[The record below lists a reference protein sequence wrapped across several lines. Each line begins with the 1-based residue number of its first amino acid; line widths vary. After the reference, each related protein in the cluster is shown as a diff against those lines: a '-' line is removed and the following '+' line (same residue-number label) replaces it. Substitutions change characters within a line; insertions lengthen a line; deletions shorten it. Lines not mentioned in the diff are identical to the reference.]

1 VYMLEGIEPAK
12 KIEASKDFRP
22 SVEFD
27 GTNGTATTEGMVEQP
42 NFEDFLRER
51 GYPPEEYEI
60 VGTPRTS
67 QWQRYDGEWLFS
79 YRFQFR
85 KKVTNLDLPALFAG
99 VKKSK
104 YNPKPVPK
112 GKAFVII
119 PADYQVGKTGS
130 RGGTQELIERLFE
143 SFDRIEA
150 QIKRGKYEKI
160 VILEGGD
167 IIESVENAADL
178 HQLST
183 NDKSPMQQV
192 DMAARLQW
200 ELIKRARK
208 YAPVTYATVGSNHCQ
223 WRKNKQAVGRPGV
236 DDWGIV
242 IMQQLHRLSEETGGG
257 VTFLKPQPED
267 ESLAFD
273 VFDDNFH
280 IIGLWHGHQSRRP
293 EMVPTWWR
301 QQTFGGQ
308 PVAAAS
314 IGVTGHFHH
323 TRVQELGG
331 HPNGGSRWWIQASTM
346 DAGSDWFRRIAGED
360 SQPAITCFELERDT
374 HYQGA
379 IMRF

>member
-1 VYMLEGIEPAK
+1 LLEGIEPAK
-12 KIEASKDFRP
+12 RIEPPKDFRP

-27 GTNGTATTEGMVEQP
+27 GTNGTATTEGMLEQP
-42 NFEDFLRER
+42 NFDDFLRER
-51 GYPPEEYEI
+51 GYPPEEYEV

-85 KKVTNLDLPALFAG
+85 KKSSTIDLPALFAG
-99 VKKSK
+99 AKKSK
-104 YNPKPVPK
+104 YNPKPTPK
-112 GKAFVII
+112 GKALVIV
-119 PADYQVGKTGS
+119 PSDYQIGKTGS
-130 RGGTQELIERLFE
+130 RGGTSELIERLFE
-143 SFDRIEA
+143 SFSRIEA
-150 QIKRGKYEKI
+150 QIKRGKYEQI
-160 VILEGGD
+160 IILDGGD
-167 IIESVENAADL
+167 IVEGVDNAADM
-178 HQLST
+178 QQAIT
-183 NDKSPMQQV
+183 NDLSPMQQV
-192 DMAARLQW
+192 DAAARMQW
-200 ELIKRARK
+200 ELIKMARK
-208 YAPVTYATVGSNHCQ
+208 YAPVTYASVGSNHCQ
-223 WRKNKQAVGRPGV
+223 WRKGKQTVGQPGV

-293 EMVPTWWR
+293 DQVPTFWR
-301 QQTFGGQ
+301 QQTFGSQ
-308 PVAAAS
+308 PLAAAS

-323 TRVQELGG
+323 TRVTELGG

-360 SQPAITCFELERDT
+360 SQPAITCFELEKEK
-374 HYQGA
+374 HFQGA